1 METLASGVTEVEPS
15 HEGPPGK
22 NWPWQAWATVTPGCK
37 LFARL
42 SAAQTW
48 EEQRQAVCQQRGVS
62 LKGEQTNK
70 GWGGAQ
76 CDFGRHLLYP
86 Q

>member
-1 METLASGVTEVEPS
+1 MPLGSLKESQAMKDPRKELALAGMSSSDPRV
-15 HEGPPGK
+15 
-22 NWPWQAWATVTPGCK
+22 QAICK
-37 LFARL
+37 
-42 SAAQTW
+42 AQTW
-48 EEQRQAVCQQRGVS
+48 EEQRRVVCQQRGVS

-70 GWGGAQ
+70 EWGWGGAQ